1 MYQKLRINVSYFLII
16 IYNKINNFI
25 YLNIELEKKDKV
37 EELEG

>member
-1 MYQKLRINVSYFLII
+1 MNVSYFLII